1 MRLRTILLALLLIGA
16 ATLVALIVFRGRL
29 PAGVTRHT
37 LTVDGRERAYL
48 LYTPP
53 SYDHTTLA
61 PLVVSIHGFASGP
74 VNQMEVS
81 QWNQVAEEHG
91 FLVAYPEGTGFPKRW
106 NTSGVV
112 SDNAA
117 DDLAFLSTLIETIA
131 QQHAVDPQRIYVNG
145 LSNGGGMSNTLACL
159 WPEKIAAIG
168 GVAGAYT
175 APAGGCNPTRPVPV
189 IAFHGTADRIV
200 PYEGGQAGPSGWVF
214 PAVPDWA
221 AAWAERNGCDA
232 PPETLPAQG
241 EVSGVRY
248 TGCTND
254 ADVVFYT
261 VDGGGHNWPGGGR
274 LPEAIVGHMTE
285 DIDASAAMWDFF
297 QQHTLNFGD

>member
-1 MRLRTILLALLLIGA
+1 MRLRTILLVLLLIGLA
-16 ATLVALIVFRGRL
+16 GLVGFVVFRGRL
-29 PAGVTRHT
+29 PAGVTRHS

-53 SYDHTTLA
+53 GYDPATPA
-61 PLVVSIHGFASGP
+61 PLVVSLHGFASGP

-81 QWNQVAEEHG
+81 QWNEVADEHG
-91 FLVAYPEGTGFPKRW
+91 FMVAYPEGTGFPKRW
-106 NTSGVV
+106 NTSSVTDEGG
-112 SDNAA
+112 A
-117 DDLAFLSTLIETIA
+117 DDVAFLSDLIDALSE
-131 QQHAVDPQRIYVNG
+131 QYNVDPQRVYVNG

-159 WPEKIAAIG
+159 RPERIAAIG

-175 APAGGCNPTRPVPV
+175 EPAGGCNPTRPVPV
-189 IAFHGTADRIV
+189 IAFHGTDDRIV
-200 PYEGGQAGPSGWVF
+200 PYAGGAAGGPQNFVF
-214 PAVPDWA
+214 PAVPEWA
-221 AAWAERNGCDA
+221 AAWAERNGCEAA
-232 PPETLPAQG
+232 PENLPAQG

-254 ADVVFYT
+254 ADVIFYT

-285 DIDASAAMWDFF
+285 DIDASAAMWEFF
-297 QQHTLNFGD
+297 AQHPLK

>member
-1 MRLRTILLALLLIGA
+1 MKLRTLLLVLMLLALA
-16 ATLVALIVFRGRL
+16 ALVMQIAIHGRL

-53 SYDHTTLA
+53 SYDPAASTS
-61 PLVVSIHGFASGP
+61 LVLSIHGFASWP
-74 VNQMEVS
+74 ANQMEVS
-81 QWNQVAEEHG
+81 QWNELADEHG

-106 NTSGVV
+106 NTSGPAGE
-112 SDNAA
+112 DGA
-117 DDLAFLSTLIETIA
+117 DDVAFLSTLIDTVA
-131 QQHAVDPQRIYVNG
+131 QQHAIDPQRIYVNG

-159 WPEKIAAIG
+159 RPERIAAIG

-175 APAGGCNPTRPVPV
+175 EPAGGCNPARPVPV
-189 IAFHGTADRIV
+189 IAFHGTDDRIV
-200 PYEGGQAGPSGWVF
+200 PYAGGAAGGPQNFVF

-221 AAWAERNGCDA
+221 AAWAVRNGCDA
-232 PPETLPAQG
+232 APEALPVQG

-248 TGCTND
+248 IGCTDN
-254 ADVVFYT
+254 AEVVFYT
-261 VDGGGHNWPGGGR
+261 VAGGGHNWPGGGR

-285 DIDASAAMWDFF
+285 DIDASAAMWEFF
-297 QQHTLNFGD
+297 VQHPLP

>member
-1 MRLRTILLALLLIGA
+1 VRLRTILLVLLLIGA
-16 ATLVALIVFRGRL
+16 ATLVTLIVSQGRL

-37 LTVDGRERAYL
+37 VAVDGRERAYL

-53 SYDHTTLA
+53 GYDPATPA
-61 PLVVSIHGFASGP
+61 PLVLSLHGFASGP

-81 QWNQVAEEHG
+81 QWNEVADEHG

-106 NTSGVV
+106 NTSG
-112 SDNAA
+112 AAGEGGA
-117 DDLAFLSTLIETIA
+117 DDVAYLLALIDALS
-131 QQHAVDPQRIYVNG
+131 QQFSIDPQRVYVNG

-159 WPEKIAAIG
+159 RPERIAAIG

-175 APAGGCNPTRPVPV
+175 EPTGGCNPGRPVPV
-189 IAFHGTADRIV
+189 IAFHGRDDRIV
-200 PYEGGQAGPSGWVF
+200 PYAGGAAGGPQNFVF

-221 AAWAERNGCDA
+221 AAWAQRNGCDA
-232 PPETLPAQG
+232 TPDTLPAQG

-248 TGCTND
+248 TNCTD
-254 ADVVFYT
+254 SAEVVFYT
-261 VDGGGHNWPGGGR
+261 VAGGGHNWPGGGR

-285 DIDASAAMWDFF
+285 DVGASAVIWEFF
-297 QQHTLNFGD
+297 QHHPLR

>member
-1 MRLRTILLALLLIGA
+1 MRLRTIPLVLLLIGLA
-16 ATLVALIVFRGRL
+16 ALVGFVVFQGRL

-53 SYDHTTLA
+53 GYDPATPA
-61 PLVVSIHGFASGP
+61 PLVVSLHGFASGP

-81 QWNQVAEEHG
+81 QWNEVADEHG
-91 FLVAYPEGTGFPKRW
+91 FVVAYPEGTGFPKRW
-106 NTSGVV
+106 NTGALTGEEAV
-112 SDNAA
+112 
-117 DDLAFLSTLIETIA
+117 DDVAFLSELIDTVS
-131 QQHAVDPQRIYVNG
+131 QQYNVDPQRIYVNG

-159 WPEKIAAIG
+159 RPERIAAIG

-175 APAGGCNPTRPVPV
+175 EPAGGCNPDRPVPV
-189 IAFHGTADRIV
+189 IAFHGTNDRIV
-200 PYEGGQAGPSGWVF
+200 PYAGGAAGGPQNFVF

-221 AAWAERNGCDA
+221 AAWAQRNGCDA
-232 PPETLPAQG
+232 TPDSLPAQG

-248 TGCTND
+248 TACTD
-254 ADVVFYT
+254 SAEVVFYT
-261 VDGGGHNWPGGGR
+261 VEGGGHNWPGGGR

-285 DIDASAAMWDFF
+285 DIDASAVMWEFF
-297 QQHTLNFGD
+297 VQHPLE

>member
-1 MRLRTILLALLLIGA
+1 MRLRTILLVLLLIGLA
-16 ATLVALIVFRGRL
+16 ELVGFVVFRGRL
-29 PAGVTRHT
+29 PAGVTRHS

-53 SYDHTTLA
+53 GYDPATPA
-61 PLVVSIHGFASGP
+61 PLVVSLHGFASGP

-81 QWNQVAEEHG
+81 QWNEVADEHG
-91 FLVAYPEGTGFPKRW
+91 FMVAYPEGTGFPKRW
-106 NTSGVV
+106 NTSSVTDEGG
-112 SDNAA
+112 A
-117 DDLAFLSTLIETIA
+117 DDVAFLSDLIDALSE
-131 QQHAVDPQRIYVNG
+131 QYNVDPQRVYVNG

-159 WPEKIAAIG
+159 RPERIAAIG

-175 APAGGCNPTRPVPV
+175 EPAGGCNPTRPVPV
-189 IAFHGTADRIV
+189 IAFHGTDDRIV
-200 PYEGGQAGPSGWVF
+200 PYAGGAAGGPQNFVF
-214 PAVPDWA
+214 PAVPEWA
-221 AAWAERNGCDA
+221 AAWAERNGCEAA
-232 PPETLPAQG
+232 PENLPAQG

-254 ADVVFYT
+254 ADVIFYT

-285 DIDASAAMWDFF
+285 DIDASAAMWEFF
-297 QQHTLNFGD
+297 AQHPLK